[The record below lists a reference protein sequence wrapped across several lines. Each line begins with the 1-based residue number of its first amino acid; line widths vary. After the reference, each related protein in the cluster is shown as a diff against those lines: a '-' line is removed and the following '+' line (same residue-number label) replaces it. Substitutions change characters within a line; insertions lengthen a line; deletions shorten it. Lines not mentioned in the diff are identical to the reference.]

1 MGEYRVCT
9 VSVVN
14 INGELNE
21 RYVNELTRNQYNVD
35 FTETEELLA
44 DIEDVDA
51 VIIHF
56 DEENEEVIWKICN
69 LIFQIKESSKAFI
82 WTFSNKMMEINRLVY
97 LKLGIH
103 GHIPAVCSPAEFE
116 LIIHNTVN
124 HFEEKQIEE
133 MIEVIENETRENQLT
148 IYEHNRSL
156 QFENGIE
163 INLTKLEYRLLTIL
177 CSKKGKVFG
186 YEELRNFVWQE
197 EEVDSYRAR
206 LANLIFYL
214 RKKVERRT
222 GYSEFIRTIWARG
235 YMLDLE
241 IEKT

>member
-1 MGEYRVCT
+1 MCT

-56 DEENEEVIWKICN
+56 DEENEEVIWEICN

-124 HFEEKQIEE
+124 HFEEKQTEE
-133 MIEVIENETRENQLT
+133 MIEVIENEKQENQLT

-222 GYSEFIRTIWARG
+222 GDSEFIRTIWARG